1 MSEQTIRVSRS
12 LDVSAAM
19 PWLVAIAVYLL
30 LMVLGNRLLGD
41 ADTYWHITLGR
52 LILEHRALPT
62 GDMRTQ
68 TVHDAHWVAYEW
80 LSELAYAAA
89 ILSPKVVR
97 KNLKVVARAFS
108 QSCNYG
114 LRF

>member
-1 MSEQTIRVSRS
+1 
-12 LDVSAAM
+12 M
-19 PWLVAIAVYLL
+19 PSLVAIAVYLL
-30 LMVLGNRLLGD
+30 LMVLGGRLLAD
-41 ADTYWHITLGR
+41 ADTYWHIALGR
-52 LILEHRALPT
+52 LEHHALPT
-62 GDMRTQ
+62 GDMLTQ
-68 TVHDAHWVAYEW
+68 TVHDAHWVAYKW

-89 ILSPKVVR
+89 ILSPKVAR